1 MMQDIGPK
9 LKAKR
14 EQLGYRI
21 EEIVEKTKVH
31 PSAIHDIEENNFAN
45 ISPAYLRG
53 FIRLYAKFLNVD
65 VDADLKDVPSTQT
78 IGKTTKTVPVKP
90 MAVNKP
96 PVTPPAQKN
105 VPPQPK
111 PVLPPAPSRQETPL
125 KPAPVK
131 PKPVVDAKGPLSY
144 SQEERPNPIL
154 EKIFNLP
161 SPAKKALAIAV
172 VAVLGIVLI
181 AKGLPPLVEKIKA
194 AHEAAVIHGKERK
207 LKSDRERY
215 LREEKK
221 RIEKG
226 KKNRHTAKREDEAQ
240 AVNEES
246 ESAANA
252 LVPIPQVKSK
262 TITVSL
268 TTKKDCFVRA
278 NVDGHTLFEGV
289 LRKGVAKTWRA
300 QKEIDLKLSDG
311 SAVIIDVNGSTIP
324 ALSTRTRVI
333 KSLKINQ
340 RGISVSK

>member
-9 LKAKR
+9 LKLKR

-21 EEIVEKTKVH
+21 EEVVEKTKVH

-65 VDADLKDVPSTQT
+65 VDADLKEVPSTQT
-78 IGKTTKTVPVKP
+78 IGKNVKP
-90 MAVNKP
+90 VPAKPVVMSKPTVNSS
-96 PVTPPAQKN
+96 AQKY

-111 PVLPPAPSRQETPL
+111 PVLPPAPSRKEAPFR
-125 KPAPVK
+125 PAPIK
-131 PKPVVDAKGPLSY
+131 PKPAVDTKGPLSY
-144 SQEERPNPIL
+144 SQEDKPNPIL

-161 SPAKKALAIAV
+161 SPAKKALAIAI

-194 AHEAAVIHGKERK
+194 AHEEAVIHGKERK
-207 LKSDRERY
+207 LKAEQERHM
-215 LREEKK
+215 REEKK
-221 RIEKG
+221 RIEKA
-226 KKNRHTAKREDEAQ
+226 KKIRHTAKREEEAQ
-240 AVNEES
+240 AANEEP
-246 ESAANA
+246 ESVQST
-252 LVPIPQVKSK
+252 LTPIPQVKSK

-278 NVDGHTLFEGV
+278 NVDGHTLFENV

>member
-21 EEIVEKTKVH
+21 EEVVEKTKVH

-78 IGKTTKTVPVKP
+78 ISKNVKP
-90 MAVNKP
+90 VPAKPVVINKP
-96 PVTPPAQKN
+96 SVNSSAQKY
-105 VPPQPK
+105 VPPQLK
-111 PVLPPAPSRQETPL
+111 PVLPPKPQAEVPL
-125 KPAPVK
+125 KPAPTK
-131 PKPVVDAKGPLSY
+131 PKPAVDVKGPLSY
-144 SQEERPNPIL
+144 SQEDKPNPIL

-161 SPAKKALAIAV
+161 SPAKKALMIAV

-181 AKGLPPLVEKIKA
+181 AKGLPPLAEKIKA
-194 AHEAAVIHGKERK
+194 AHEASVVHAKERK
-207 LKSDRERY
+207 LQSERERY

-221 RIEKG
+221 RIEKA
-226 KKNRHTAKREDEAQ
+226 KKSRHVAKQEDESP
-240 AVNEES
+240 AVNDES
-246 ESAANA
+246 ESAPSAFT
-252 LVPIPQVKSK
+252 PIPQVKSK

-278 NVDGHTLFEGV
+278 NVDGHTLFENV

-324 ALSTRTRVI
+324 PLSTRTRVI

>member
-1 MMQDIGPK
+1 
-9 LKAKR
+9 
-14 EQLGYRI
+14 
-21 EEIVEKTKVH
+21 
-31 PSAIHDIEENNFAN
+31 
-45 ISPAYLRG
+45 LRG

-78 IGKTTKTVPVKP
+78 IGKSAKPVPVKP
-90 MAVNKP
+90 VASVKPSVN
-96 PVTPPAQKN
+96 PPAQKY
-105 VPPQPK
+105 VPPLPK
-111 PVLPPAPSRQETPL
+111 PVS
-125 KPAPVK
+125 VK
-131 PKPVVDAKGPLSY
+131 PKPAVDAKGPLSY
-144 SQEERPNPIL
+144 SQEDKPNPIL

-161 SPAKKALAIAV
+161 SPVKKALMIAV

-194 AHEAAVIHGKERK
+194 AHEAAVINAKERK
-207 LKSDRERY
+207 IKSDRERY
-215 LREEKK
+215 LRDEKK
-221 RIEKG
+221 RVEKG
-226 KKNRHTAKREDEAQ
+226 KKNRHTAKREDETQ

-246 ESAANA
+246 EQSA
-252 LVPIPQVKSK
+252 LTPIPQVKSK

-278 NVDGHTLFEGV
+278 NVDGHTLFENV